1 MSLVVDVDIRTEI
14 PEELPQVEQFVERVL
29 TAAARYL
36 KVSGEVSISFVSDE
50 EIHELNRF
58 YRHVD
63 RPTDVL
69 SFALN
74 EGGDDLEL
82 PDEVTEPLGD
92 IVLSLPTAVRQSMD
106 YGHSL
111 RREVAFLLVHG
122 FLHLLGFDHQES
134 DAEQEMTSIQELVLS
149 SLGLSREEEA
159 RP

>member
-36 KVSGEVSISFVSDE
+36 KVSGEVSVSFVSDE

-92 IVLSLPTAVRQSMD
+92 IVLSLPTAVRQSVD

-134 DAEQEMTSIQELVLS
+134 DAEQEMTSIQESVLS

>member
-14 PEELPQVEQFVERVL
+14 PEELPQVDQFTERVL

-69 SFALN
+69 SFALS
-74 EGGDDLEL
+74 EGEDDLDL

-134 DAEQEMTSIQELVLS
+134 EAEQEMTSIQESVLS